1 MRDFWPTTRNLLCVF
16 LFSPLLMAEA
26 QTPFAPVASFPLD
39 GNPLVIRQ
47 PAQANRP
54 FSVTGQRGAILGQQD
69 GSFELWL
76 LPVKILHN
84 ARLTARLENY
94 EAVID
99 LNAHASE
106 IEVRPDHT
114 TITYSHAAIT
124 VKQHMFIP
132 RSAQF
137 GVATAMVLFEIHA
150 VRPATVTL
158 QFEPS
163 MERQWPAPNFG
174 RPNASWIS
182 VGDGGAYTLSTD
194 NPNFFGMV
202 AMPGSTRGLIRPY
215 QERPQTLPLE
225 FEIHYDPARDDKK
238 FFPLLAAVTGV
249 SGKPELNSS
258 QLQNQLMGAAEQ
270 IPGLYRS
277 TADFFEHFFDTRLT
291 AQTPDKELDDALRW
305 AEISIEQA
313 RVSSVIGS
321 GLAGGWYTSGD
332 SARPGF
338 GWFFGRDTLWSLYAV
353 NSYGDFKLSR
363 EAMDFLLAHQRA
375 DGKMMHEVSQTAD
388 LLDWASLPYLY
399 AAADSTPLFVMQMAD
414 YVNASGDVGYLRE
427 HWDNVKR
434 AYAFTRA
441 HTTNAVY
448 DNSQG
453 SGWVEEW
460 LPKMPQQEIYLAALD
475 EQSSEAMAR
484 LAKLMQDDALA
495 STAMQQTKRIRDY
508 LATYRNNDGFYNFS
522 RSKDGSFDTQHT
534 IFPSVA
540 WWSGSL
546 TLPQA
551 DAMLDAWAGH
561 RFATDWGT
569 RSMAVGE
576 ATYDPISYHHGSV
589 WPLYTGWASLAEYR
603 ANRPQA
609 GFANLKQNAQL
620 TWLQDPGAVTEV
632 LSGEFYQPLGRSSSH
647 QLWSSAMLLTP
658 AVRGLFGLEAD
669 VLAGRLRV
677 DPKLPAEWSE
687 ASLRNVPFGDAML
700 NLQMHREGMNLEV
713 EVTSSKPV
721 KLCLQNSKQFFDDA
735 QTSCSVASASS
746 YHKRIPLPE
755 VEIGLESQPMQPG
768 ERTHQMKI
776 IRQEYGDHS
785 LVLKLD
791 VPPQVNQRIFL
802 RVNRAGRAI
811 KVTGAKLNQNWITVA
826 GEPGDYSEHTVQIA
840 W

>member
-1 MRDFWPTTRNLLCVF
+1 MRSLLCTVL
-16 LFSPLLMAEA
+16 LFPLFAEA
-26 QTPFAPVASFPLD
+26 QVSFSPITRFSLD
-39 GNPLVIRQ
+39 SNPLVIDQ
-47 PAQANRP
+47 PAQENRP

-69 GSFELWL
+69 GTFELWL

-84 ARLTARLENY
+84 ARLTARLQDY
-94 EAVID
+94 EAIID
-99 LNAHASE
+99 LNKHASE

-132 RSAQF
+132 RSAQP
-137 GVATAMVLFEIHA
+137 GVATAIVLFEIHA
-150 VRPATVTL
+150 VRPAVVTL

-163 MERQWPAPNFG
+163 LERQWPAPNFG
-174 RPNASWIS
+174 RPNASWIQS
-182 VGDGGAYTLSTD
+182 GDGGIYTLSTD
-194 NPNFFGMV
+194 NPNFFGMI

-215 QERPQTLPLE
+215 QERPQTLPLR
-225 FEIHYDPARDDKK
+225 FDIHYDPARDDNR

-249 SGKPELNSS
+249 SGKQELTPAELQS
-258 QLQNQLMGAAEQ
+258 QLMEAADNV
-270 IPGLYRS
+270 PSLYHS
-277 TADFFEHFFDTRLT
+277 TSDFFDHFFDTRLT
-291 AQTPDKELDDALRW
+291 AQTPDQKLNNALRW

-313 RVSSVIGS
+313 RVSSAIGS

-338 GWFFGRDTLWSLYAV
+338 GWFFGRDTLWTLYAV
-353 NSYGDFKLSR
+353 NSYGDFQLSR

-375 DGKMMHEVSQTAD
+375 DGKMMHEYSQTAD
-388 LLDWASLPYLY
+388 LVDWIHLPYLY

-414 YVNASGDVGYLRE
+414 YVKASGDVVYLRK

-441 HTTNAVY
+441 HTTNGVY

-475 EQSSEAMAR
+475 EQSCEAMGH
-484 LAKLMQDDALA
+484 LAKLMGEDELALSA
-495 STAMQQTKRIRDY
+495 TQQAKLIREY
-508 LATYRNNDGFYNFS
+508 LATYRNDDNFYNFS
-522 RSKDGSFDTQHT
+522 RNKDGSFDRQHT
-534 IFPSVA
+534 IFPTVA

-546 TLPQA
+546 GLPQS
-551 DAMLDAWAGH
+551 DAMLDAWAEH
-561 RFATDWGT
+561 RFSTDWGV
-569 RSMAVGE
+569 RSMEEGE

-603 ANRPQA
+603 AGRPQA

-620 TWLQDPGAVTEV
+620 TWLQDPGAITEV
-632 LSGEFYQPLGRSSSH
+632 LSGKFYQPLGRSSSH
-647 QLWSSAMLLTP
+647 QLWSSAMVLTP

-669 VLAGRLRV
+669 VLTGRLRV
-677 DPKLPAEWSE
+677 DPKLPAEWSQ
-687 ASLRNVPFGDAML
+687 ASLKNIPFADARL
-700 NLQMHREGMNLEV
+700 NLEMHREGMHLNI

-721 KLCLQNSKQFFDDA
+721 RLCLQNSKQFFEGAGAPCPAASTSTYHLQIPLPAIEVGLEVQAAQSGA
-735 QTSCSVASASS
+735 QTSQ
-746 YHKRIPLPE
+746 L
-755 VEIGLESQPMQPG
+755 
-768 ERTHQMKI
+768 KI

-785 LVLKLD
+785 LRLNLD
-791 VPPQVNQRIFL
+791 VPPGGTQRIFL
-802 RVNRAGRAI
+802 RNNRGGRDI
-811 KVTGAKLNQNWITVA
+811 RVSGAKLDQNWLILA
-826 GEPGDYSEHTVQIA
+826 GDPESYSEHTIEID